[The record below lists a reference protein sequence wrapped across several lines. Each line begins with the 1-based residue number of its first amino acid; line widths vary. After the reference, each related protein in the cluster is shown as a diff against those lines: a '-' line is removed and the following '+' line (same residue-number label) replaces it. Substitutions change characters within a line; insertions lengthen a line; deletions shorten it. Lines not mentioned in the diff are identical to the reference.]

1 MLPPTTT
8 IRICRK
14 ISTHPPAIVLQQIDM
29 RPILAALVS
38 FALCAGPLWPQ
49 DDKSL
54 EVVGKIKTEAFDHS
68 QVMDTLENL
77 TDLYGPRLTASP
89 EFQQAADW
97 AMGRLK
103 EYGVTNVHGEPWG
116 PFGRSWS
123 LESYECDMT
132 APRFSHLV
140 AAPLAWGEPTKGVK
154 SGDVIYTPIHPPENR
169 FDMKKQEAA
178 LDQYQTEWKGKL
190 KGKIVLVTDVQQP
203 KPSTKPLFRRYTDA
217 ELTEIAEAPEP
228 SIKRNLSL
236 DELKVPENQEEAYKY
251 LSSLPDSVMDKMYD
265 RFDELRAKQAKF
277 FHDEGVVG
285 IIRGDNRA
293 HNGLIFGEAA
303 GPFHAK
309 SPMAPPTFIVTEEQY
324 SRITRLID
332 RKQPVSM
339 RLDLQAKVGDRDVDG
354 LNLVGEI
361 PGQKKPDEIV
371 MIGAHF
377 DSWHT
382 GTGATDNGAGSAVM
396 MEVMR
401 ILKTLNLPMD
411 RTVRIGLWSGEE
423 QGLYGSKAYVKQHF
437 GDPDT
442 MEIKPEQA
450 KLDAYLNL
458 DNGSGKIRGV
468 YLQGNDAARPL
479 FEKMMGPFHDMGA
492 RTTTLKNTGGTD
504 HLSFDA
510 VGLPGFQFI
519 QDPLDYF
526 MVTHHSDMDTYTH
539 AIPED
544 LMQASAI
551 IATMVYEIA
560 NRPEMFPRKSLPAAA
575 KKPGA

>member
-1 MLPPTTT
+1 MN
-8 IRICRK
+8 
-14 ISTHPPAIVLQQIDM
+14 VM
-29 RPILAALVS
+29 RATVALFVSLALGS
-38 FALCAGPLWPQ
+38 GIGWTQ

-54 EVVGKIKTEAFDHS
+54 ETVGQIKIEAFDHS
-68 QVMDTLENL
+68 KVMDTLENL

-89 EFQQAADW
+89 EFQQAANW

-103 EYGVTNVHGEPWG
+103 EYGISNVHSEPWG

-123 LESYECDMT
+123 VEHYELAMT
-132 APRFSHLV
+132 SPRYSNLV

-154 SGDVIYTPIHPPENR
+154 NADAFYAPIPKPASR
-169 FDMKKQEAA
+169 PDLKKREQA
-178 LDQYQTEWKGKL
+178 LDEYEKEWKGKL
-190 KGKIVLVTDVQQP
+190 KGKIVLVTDVDTP
-203 KPSTKPLFRRYTDA
+203 KPSIKPLFRRYTDA
-217 ELTEIAEAPEP
+217 ELTEISGAPEP
-228 SIKRNLSL
+228 TVKRTITVDQLQVPSDEDEARKYFASLPESLIDKIYDRL
-236 DELKVPENQEEAYKY
+236 DELG
-251 LSSLPDSVMDKMYD
+251 
-265 RFDELRAKQAKF
+265 AKRAKF
-277 FHDEGVVG
+277 FRDEEVAGV
-285 IIRGDNRA
+285 IIADNRA

-303 GPFHAK
+303 GPFSAK
-309 SPMAPPTFIVTEEQY
+309 NPMAPATFIVTEEHY
-324 SRITRLID
+324 SRIIRLLE
-332 RKQPVSM
+332 RKQNVSM

-354 LNLVGEI
+354 LDLVGEI
-361 PGQKKPDEIV
+361 PGRKKPDEIV

-396 MEVMR
+396 IEVMR

-423 QGLYGSKAYVKQHF
+423 QGLFGSKAYVKAHF
-437 GDPDT
+437 GDADT
-442 MEIKPEQA
+442 MELKPEHA

-468 YLQGNDAARPL
+468 YLQGNDAARPV
-479 FEKMMGPFHDMGA
+479 FEKMLMPFHDLGA
-492 RTTTLKNTGGTD
+492 RTISLKHTGGTD

-519 QDPLDYF
+519 QDPLDYGT
-526 MVTHHSDMDTYTH
+526 VTHHSDMDTYPH

-551 IATMVYEIA
+551 IASVVYDIA
-560 NRPEMFPRKSLPAAA
+560 NRPEMFPRKPMTP
-575 KKPGA
+575 KKVSS